1 MGITSLYTDLKAPF
15 VCNLTVMCFAMQ
27 DEATSGK
34 PATELS
40 ADAAEF
46 RLPHEEAAAPAAS
59 VEAETSTATNAGS
72 AQAPKDPPAHM
83 NGIATEN
90 GIEDSASNNTA
101 SENGLKSPAEN
112 VHEKSESGA
121 ERRDDEVASAQK
133 SGKGGSVAKMVLS
146 LEGSLKGRAA
156 LGNGLPN
163 GITPGKEE
171 PLLSKDPIV
180 VQANGE

>member
-1 MGITSLYTDLKAPF
+1 MSA
-15 VCNLTVMCFAMQ
+15 
-27 DEATSGK
+27 K

-59 VEAETSTATNAGS
+59 VAAPEAETSAAADVGK
-72 AQAPKDPPAHM
+72 AQAPEDHPAHM

-90 GIEDSASNNTA
+90 GIDDSASNTTA
-101 SENGLKSPAEN
+101 SENGLKSTAEN
-112 VHEKSESGA
+112 VHENSESGA
-121 ERRDDEVASAQK
+121 ERREDQVANAQK

-146 LEGSLKGRAA
+146 LEGGLKGRAA

-163 GITPGKEE
+163 GISPGKEE

>member
-1 MGITSLYTDLKAPF
+1 MA
-15 VCNLTVMCFAMQ
+15 A
-27 DEATSGK
+27 SGQ

-59 VEAETSTATNAGS
+59 AAAAGAETGTIIKAGN
-72 AQAPKDPPAHM
+72 AQASQDSPAHP

-90 GIEDSASNNTA
+90 GIGDRARNTA
-101 SENGLKSPAEN
+101 AVENGLNGTAED
-112 VHEKSESGA
+112 VDDTSESGA
-121 ERRDDEVASAQK
+121 ERREDEVANAHK
-133 SGKGGSVAKMVLS
+133 SGKGDAVAKMVLS

-156 LGNGLPN
+156 LANGLPN
-163 GITPGKEE
+163 GNAPGKEE